1 MAAIRER
8 KDQNGNVSY
17 QAQVRILGYP
27 PQSKTFLRKTDAKQW
42 AMQTETEIR
51 TGMSIRKNA
60 ASTHTVREM
69 LERYRDT
76 VLVDKANGGKD
87 HKTHIAWWVEQLG
100 PYALSEVTTDLVTR
114 SIDKFKKTKTRLGTP
129 PAPATVL
136 RYMMALSH
144 AFTVAR
150 KEWNWCESSPVQNVR
165 RPKVNNERTRYL
177 TDAEREALL
186 VACKSSANQD
196 LYLVVLLAISTGMRK
211 GEIMG
216 LRWQDIHTSHE
227 QKFTRVHLTKT
238 KNDKARS
245 VLITSPALELLEER
259 RLFEVQSKQGKAAT
273 GLIFPSEQNPE
284 QPVDL
289 RKSWATA
296 LKAAGI
302 EEFRFHDLRHTTAS
316 YLAMDGASLLSI
328 SKVLGHQTTKMTE
341 RYSHLATSHI
351 DEVVRSM
358 NEKKFGV

>member
-27 PQSKTFLRKTDAKQW
+27 PQSKIFLRKTDAKQW

-76 VLVDKANGGKD
+76 VLVDKANRGKD

-144 AFTVAR
+144 A
-150 KEWNWCESSPVQNVR
+150 
-165 RPKVNNERTRYL
+165 
-177 TDAEREALL
+177 
-186 VACKSSANQD
+186 
-196 LYLVVLLAISTGMRK
+196 
-211 GEIMG
+211 
-216 LRWQDIHTSHE
+216 
-227 QKFTRVHLTKT
+227 
-238 KNDKARS
+238 
-245 VLITSPALELLEER
+245 
-259 RLFEVQSKQGKAAT
+259 
-273 GLIFPSEQNPE
+273 
-284 QPVDL
+284 
-289 RKSWATA
+289 
-296 LKAAGI
+296 
-302 EEFRFHDLRHTTAS
+302 
-316 YLAMDGASLLSI
+316 
-328 SKVLGHQTTKMTE
+328 
-341 RYSHLATSHI
+341 
-351 DEVVRSM
+351 
-358 NEKKFGV
+358 